1 MTPAYSIVVD
11 GDDVT
16 SAFQG
21 QLNSLTITD
30 KTGTDSDELEIEV
43 TDPAG
48 RIALP
53 SRGVMVRVSIGWDG
67 ALVDK
72 GTYEIDEVEHSGPP
86 DVIRIK
92 GRAAQL
98 QGKVKEQREASYHDV
113 TLGQIVSTIA
123 DRLELIAAIDPKL
136 AATKVGHLDQTNE
149 SDANFLTRLGKQY
162 GATATIKD
170 GRLVFVP
177 AGAGT
182 GAGGKALPS
191 ITLTRDK
198 SVSHRFTIA
207 DRDATTAVEAQ
218 WQDTDT
224 GQTKTVTTAGDDSGT
239 GTVTKLK
246 PVYPTEDQ
254 AQAAAVAAKT
264 EATRAQREI
273 HLTLAVGRPEM
284 VAGGP
289 MTLQGWRSEI
299 DEVDWVIDDVTH
311 TLTDGEGLTTAL
323 TAKG

>member
-1 MTPAYSIVVD
+1 MKPAYSIVVD

-21 QLNSLTITD
+21 QLASLTVTD

-53 SRGVMVRVSIGWDG
+53 RRGVMVRISIGWGG

-113 TLGQIVSTIA
+113 TLGRIVSTIA

-136 AATKVGHLDQTNE
+136 AATKVGHIDQTNE
-149 SDANFLTRLGKQY
+149 SDANFLTRLGKTY

-182 GAGGKALPS
+182 GAGGQALPS
-191 ITLTRDK
+191 ITVARD
-198 SVSHRFTIA
+198 STVSHRFTVA

-218 WQDTDT
+218 WQDTT
-224 GQTKTVTTAGDDSGT
+224 AGQTKTVVAGDDS

-264 EATRAQREI
+264 EATRSQREI
-273 HLTLAVGRPEM
+273 HLTLAVGRPEL

-289 MTLQGWRSEI
+289 MTLTGWRAEI
-299 DEVDWVIDDVTH
+299 DGVGWIIDDVTH
-311 TLTDGEGLTTAL
+311 TLTEGEGLTTSL

>member
-1 MTPAYSIVVD
+1 MKPAYSIVVD

-16 SAFQG
+16 GAFQG
-21 QLNSLTITD
+21 QLVALTITD

-43 TDPAG
+43 TDPLG

-53 SRGVMVRVSIGWDG
+53 RRGVMVRVSIGWD
-67 ALVDK
+67 ANLVDK

-98 QGKVKEQREASYHDV
+98 QGKVKEQREASYHDT

-123 DRLELIAAIDPKL
+123 DRLQLVTAIDPKL
-136 AATKVGHLDQTNE
+136 AATKVGHIDQTNE
-149 SDANFLTRLGKQY
+149 SDANFLTRLGKTY

-177 AGAGT
+177 SGAGT
-182 GAGGKALPS
+182 GASGKALPS
-191 ITLTRDK
+191 ITVARD
-198 SVSHRFTIA
+198 STVSHRFTVA

-218 WQDTDT
+218 WQDTDA
-224 GQTKTVTTAGDDSGT
+224 GETKTVTAGDDS

-264 EATRAQREI
+264 EATRSQREI
-273 HLTLAVGRPEM
+273 HLTLAVGRPEL

-299 DEVDWVIDDVTH
+299 DGVGWVIDEVTH
-311 TLTDGEGLTTAL
+311 TLTDGEGLATSL